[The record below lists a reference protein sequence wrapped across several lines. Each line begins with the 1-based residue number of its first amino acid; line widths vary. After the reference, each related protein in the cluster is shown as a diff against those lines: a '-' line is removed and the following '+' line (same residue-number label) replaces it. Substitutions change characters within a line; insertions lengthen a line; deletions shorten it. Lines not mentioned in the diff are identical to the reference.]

1 MTLEFYEYE
10 SDLKRDVLIWIE
22 AVRRGE
28 WDKDES
34 LDAIVIKLEEY
45 K

>member
-10 SDLKRDVLIWIE
+10 SDLKQDVLIWIE
-22 AVRRGE
+22 EVRRGD

-34 LDAIVIKLEEY
+34 LDAIAIKLEEY